1 MEKEKRTYLA
11 ETLGLPPLKMVLVH
25 INREEQG
32 DAAGSASTSRKSKQ
46 QLEKE
51 AAVLRLIEH
60 LNQKP

>member
-1 MEKEKRTYLA
+1 MEKEKRTYPA

-25 INREEQG
+25 TDREDQVA
-32 DAAGSASTSRKSKQ
+32 AAGTTSTPHKSKQ

-60 LNQKP
+60 LNRKP

>member
-1 MEKEKRTYLA
+1 MEKEKRTYPA

-25 INREEQG
+25 IGREEQG
-32 DAAGSASTSRKSKQ
+32 GVAGTTSAQRKSKQ